1 MIRAYST
8 QSIFGTS
15 SEWVRIEPIVF
26 LFGQRN
32 NCGYYQQELLL
43 ENENIMSF
51 HNIDDQFD
59 YTLIRVI
66 MEIGY
71 ICMILLVQK
80 LKNVPVVLSTMYQ
93 EHSNVRKLNKLTFL
107 NEVVPFLRPSSQTFG
122 VCLFNICSLL
132 HEGL

>member
-71 ICMILLVQK
+71 ICMILLV
-80 LKNVPVVLSTMYQ
+80 
-93 EHSNVRKLNKLTFL
+93 
-107 NEVVPFLRPSSQTFG
+107 
-122 VCLFNICSLL
+122 
-132 HEGL
+132 